1 MTSELDKAALTQC
14 QQVLE
19 SLVTSLL
26 ITKPDD
32 PVPHIIQ
39 YLQDKKGTGAPP
51 LTKEEKFELNQLREE
66 LKKLKAKKAA
76 MKKKQSLSQ
85 TPMAQEALDSDD
97 SDHDQKAGADG
108 GGSSSDSEANEEYLD
123 EVHEPLSPLK

>member
-1 MTSELDKAALTQC
+1 MEANLTKIKYRFESEMTQELDRAALAQC

-26 ITKPDD
+26 ISKPDD

-39 YLQDKKGTGAPP
+39 FLQDKKGIGAPP
-51 LTKEEKFELNQLREE
+51 LSKEEKFELNQLREE

-76 MKKKQSLSQ
+76 MRKKS
-85 TPMAQEALDSDD
+85 
-97 SDHDQKAGADG
+97 G
-108 GGSSSDSEANEEYLD
+108 ANENA
-123 EVHEPLSPLK
+123 

>member
-1 MTSELDKAALTQC
+1 MLIKIKMSHELDKAALTQC

-26 ITKPDD
+26 ISKPDD

-39 YLQDKKGTGAPP
+39 YLQDKKGVGAPP
-51 LTKEEKFELNQLREE
+51 LSKEEKIELNQLREE

-76 MKKKQSLSQ
+76 IRKKSY
-85 TPMAQEALDSDD
+85 
-97 SDHDQKAGADG
+97 G
-108 GGSSSDSEANEEYLD
+108 N
-123 EVHEPLSPLK
+123 